1 MKELHLYNTLTRSKE
16 RFVPLTP
23 GEVKMYCCGPT
34 VYNLAHIGNLRTY
47 VFEDVLRR
55 VIKACGYKLT
65 HVMNITD
72 VGHLQSDGD
81 EGDDKMSIASKREQK
96 SPWDIAKAY
105 EAEFFRHAGLLNIQR
120 PDIICRATE
129 HIAEM
134 IEMVKTLVDK
144 GYAYVVP
151 LDGSNDKGNVY
162 FDTSK
167 FDRYTEFARLRL
179 DHHEQTDRVDED
191 AHKRNPADFVLWF
204 SQSKFPNQI
213 MKWESP
219 WGVGFPGW
227 HIECSA
233 MASKYLGERI
243 DIHCG
248 GIDHIPVHHTN
259 EIAQAECCHGHKWV
273 NYWLHGEFLNE
284 DSGKMSKSKGEFLTV
299 DSLLRE
305 GFDPL
310 DYRYLLLTAHYRGD
324 IKFSYENLA
333 AARSTY
339 NGLKERVLEW
349 KQAGGAYVHSTTV
362 EDYRAKFWNAA
373 CDDLHMPIAMT
384 VLWAVA
390 KADDLTP
397 AQKLNLV
404 EDFDSVFGLKLL
416 DYQRR
421 ELSDKQK
428 ALLEERSAARAAKNW
443 AESDRLRDVLLAEG
457 IQVKDSREGTEW
469 TWVS

>member
-23 GEVKMYCCGPT
+23 GEVKLYCCGPT

-129 HIAEM
+129 HVPEM

-151 LDGSNDKGNVY
+151 LDGSNQCNVY

-179 DHHEQTDRVDED
+179 DQHEQTDRVDED

-299 DSLLRE
+299 DTLLRE

-333 AARSTY
+333 SARATY
-339 NGLKERVLEW
+339 SGLKERVLEW
-349 KQAGGAYVHSTTV
+349 KQTGGAYVPSTAV
-362 EDYRAKFWNAA
+362 EDYRAKFWKAA

-428 ALLEERSAARAAKNW
+428 ALLEERSAVRAAKNW

-457 IQVKDSREGTEW
+457 IQVKDSRDGTEW